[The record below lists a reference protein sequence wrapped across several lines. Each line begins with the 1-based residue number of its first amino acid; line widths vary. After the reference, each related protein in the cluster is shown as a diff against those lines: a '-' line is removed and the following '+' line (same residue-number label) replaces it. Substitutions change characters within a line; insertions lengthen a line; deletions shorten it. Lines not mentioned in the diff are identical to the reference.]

1 MTWFPGR
8 FWHLV
13 NVSPVSWFALA
24 RNVLLV
30 LVLAATAWPLLHRH
44 EPQAGYADH
53 GGDDDQIPDR

>member
-13 NVSPVSWFALA
+13 AVGQVSWFVLA

-30 LVLAATAWPLLHRH
+30 LVFVTMTRRTTESPTAA
-44 EPQAGYADH
+44 EK
-53 GGDDDQIPDR
+53 GGN